1 MEMTVFSMDSKSEKQ
16 RTYFVKIDNINV
28 PEYLKG
34 TQVLEAS
41 SKDELFSAICERYG
55 FQENHKNYLELWSGS
70 LGHSGRERL
79 DTYQEIP
86 ERYQDIWVRGV
97 KRTQ

>member
-1 MEMTVFSMDSKSEKQ
+1 MNSKSEKH

-34 TQVLEAS
+34 TQLLEAS

-55 FQENHKNYLELWSGS
+55 FHESSKKYLELWSGS
-70 LGHSGRERL
+70 IGCSGRERL
-79 DTYQEIP
+79 DTYEKIP
-86 ERYQDIWVRGV
+86 ERCQDIWVRGV
-97 KRTQ
+97 KRTQQT